1 MEKIIVNQKMYLNSL
16 NAVEDFIRNTYDYKD
31 KMIVLPE
38 YIYIPSFLANG
49 YTVGSQNISDEE
61 TGAHT
66 GEVSSEALADFGV
79 KYTLIGH
86 SEVRNKY
93 NERIFDKIKLAQ
105 KSGLKVILCVG
116 EAEGD
121 ATIKIDEQ
129 LRGVD
134 TDVIISYEPIWSIGT
149 NNIPS
154 DEEIDKI
161 AGYIKSKGFKKVFY
175 GGSVNEENI
184 ERLNR
189 ISSLDGFLIGSCT
202 LKTDSII
209 KMIEVVSK

>member
-1 MEKIIVNQKMYLNSL
+1 MEKIIINQKMYLNSL
-16 NAVEDFIRNTYDYKD
+16 DEIENFIRNTYDYKD

-49 YTVGSQNISDEE
+49 YKVGSQNISDEE
-61 TGAHT
+61 SGAHT

-79 KYTLIGH
+79 KYALIGH
-86 SEVRNKY
+86 SEVRDKY
-93 NERIFDKIKLAQ
+93 DERIFDKIKLA
-105 KSGLKVILCVG
+105 KKNGLKVILCVG

-121 ATIKIDEQ
+121 AIIKIDEQ
-129 LRGVD
+129 ISGVD

-149 NNIPS
+149 NVIPS
-154 DEEIDKI
+154 NEEIDKI
-161 AGYIKSKGFKKVFY
+161 ASYIKSKGFKKVFY

-189 ISSLDGFLIGSCT
+189 IDSLDGFLIGSCT
-202 LKTDSII
+202 LEPDSII